1 MKPLRILQIGFHV
14 EEEDFARWT
23 AFDAN
28 PQNAAR
34 KLEGRYIRGYMENNA
49 EVSVLSFFPAT
60 NFPGNKKIFFGTGY
74 KRDKC
79 CENYTAPFI
88 NVMLLKH
95 LTRFL
100 SCFFFILW
108 WSLKEIGTKKNIV
121 IYSVHSPFLVAAC
134 FARLFLGIHMY
145 VIIPDL
151 PSHMNFGQERGR
163 LWKLFKAIDVHFL
176 DKFLSKASGVSV
188 VTQSMSKS
196 SKNWC
201 TVSAVVIEGMVEQT
215 EKIIRKDHVSRKV
228 FFYTGGLASEYGVA
242 ALLAAFDLLR
252 KERDDIELWICGRG
266 ELSEKI
272 EILANLHDEIKY
284 FGYIPQKEIDILM
297 CSVFC
302 LVNCRNPLD
311 EFVRYSFPS
320 KLLEYLVSG
329 VPILTTRL
337 PGVPIEYEKYF
348 NHIDGGSPEMIADAI
363 RKMLSLPVDECNRK
377 AEEGREFVL
386 REKNSKVQVLKLLKL
401 IREKEY
407 YV

>member
-14 EEEDFARWT
+14 REECFARWT
-23 AFDAN
+23 EFDEN

-34 KLEGRYIRGYMENNA
+34 KLEGRYIRGYMENNVK
-49 EVSVLSFFPAT
+49 VSVLSFFPAT
-60 NFPGNKKIFFGTGY
+60 NFPGNKKILFGFDY
-74 KRDKC
+74 KADNG

-95 LTRFL
+95 ITRFL

-108 WSLKEIGTKKNIV
+108 WSLKEIGAKKNIV
-121 IYSVHSPFLVAAC
+121 IYSVHSPFLVAAY
-134 FARLFLGIHMY
+134 FSRLFLRIHMY

-163 LWKLFKAIDVHFL
+163 VWKLLKAIDVHFL

-196 SKNWC
+196 SKKWC
-201 TVSAVVIEGMVEQT
+201 TVPAVVIEGIVEQT
-215 EKIIRKDHVSRKV
+215 EKIDREDHVLRKV

-252 KERDDIELWICGRG
+252 KERDDIELWFCGRG

-272 EILANLHDEIKY
+272 ESLATLHDEIKY
-284 FGYIPQKEIDILM
+284 FGYIPQKQIDILM
-297 CSVFC
+297 RSVFC

-329 VPILTTRL
+329 IPILTTRL

-348 NHIDGGSPEMIADAI
+348 NHIDGGSPEMIADAM
-363 RKMLSLPVDECNRK
+363 RKILSLPIDECNRK

-401 IREKEY
+401 IREKDY